1 MGRLLVLWP
10 SQAMSL
16 SEWGASVAKIA
27 FLGIGLMGRHQAQ
40 HLIDA
45 GNSVTVWNR
54 TRAKAE
60 ALRGAHVADTPRDA
74 ATNAEIIIVMLE
86 NGPIVEQ
93 VLFDGPNAASHGM
106 ADGAL
111 FIDMSSIKPVEAQD
125 HAARL
130 AGRGMAYVDAPVS
143 GGTAGAE
150 NATLA
155 IMCGGTEEAFA
166 GAQPVLSVMGRPNHV
181 GPCGSGQLAKL
192 ANQMIVG
199 TTIATVAEAL
209 ALVTRGGA
217 DPARVREALLGG
229 FADSRVL
236 ELHGQ
241 RMVDR
246 DFNTRGRT
254 VTHAKDLD
262 NACDAAQRMGFHAPV
277 LQQITSLFHGLIAH
291 EGDPDHSAL
300 LLEIERLNAASHRSG
315 GS

>member
-1 MGRLLVLWP
+1 MTN
-10 SQAMSL
+10 
-16 SEWGASVAKIA
+16 IA

-45 GNSVTVWNR
+45 GHNVTVWNR
-54 TRAKAE
+54 TRSKAE
-60 ALRGAHVADTPRDA
+60 ALRGARVADTPRHAVAD
-74 ATNAEIIIVMLE
+74 AEIIVTMLE
-86 NGPIVEQ
+86 NGPIVEN
-93 VLFDGPNAASHGM
+93 VLFDGPNAALNGM
-106 ADGAL
+106 ADSAL
-111 FIDMSSIKPVEAQD
+111 FIDMSSIKPAEAQD

-130 AGRGMAYVDAPVS
+130 AKRGVAYVDAPVS
-143 GGTAGAE
+143 GGTLGAE

-155 IMCGGTEEAFA
+155 IMCGGNEACFA
-166 GAQPVLSVMGRPNHV
+166 RAEPVLSVMGRPVHV

-209 ALVTRGGA
+209 ALVARGGA
-217 DPARVREALLGG
+217 NPASVREALLGG

-246 DFNTRGRT
+246 DFTTRGRT
-254 VTHAKDLD
+254 VTHLKDLD
-262 NACDAAQRMGFHAPV
+262 NACDAAQQMGFHAPV
-277 LQQITSLFHGLIAH
+277 LQQVTSLFQGLTTH

-300 LLEIERLNAASHRSG
+300 LLEIERLNTGSDHSG